1 MTTVPETLLVGS
13 INKQIS
19 FMYIEYSTAFHMK
32 FKHLFSE
39 NIYDSDQADKFP
51 LVITWAESNMDMEY
65 DDRCLAISA
74 KTAHYDYSYQ
84 VSEEFFEDALQAFF
98 LFPDTKDDD
107 EDSSKLRLEFVKA
120 LLNK

>member
-1 MTTVPETLLVGS
+1 MPST
-13 INKQIS
+13 NKHIS

-32 FKHLFSE
+32 FKYLFADT
-39 NIYDSDQADKFP
+39 IYDSHKIDSCP
-51 LVITWAESNMDMEY
+51 LVITWAESDMDVE
-65 DDRCLAISA
+65 DGNAKCLAIST
-74 KTAHYDYSYQ
+74 KTAHYDDSYQ

-98 LFPDTKDDD
+98 LFPDINDDD

>member
-1 MTTVPETLLVGS
+1 
-13 INKQIS
+13 
-19 FMYIEYSTAFHMK
+19 MYIEYSTAFHMK

-39 NIYDSDQADKFP
+39 DIYDSDRIDTCP
-51 LVITWAESNMDMEY
+51 LVITWAEMGMDVAEI
-65 DDRCLAISA
+65 DSRCLAIATKSSN
-74 KTAHYDYSYQ
+74 YDDSYQ

-98 LFPDTKDDD
+98 LFPDDD

>member
-32 FKHLFSE
+32 FKHLFSG
-39 NIYDSDQADKFP
+39 NIYDNDQADKFP
-51 LVITWAESNMDMEY
+51 LVITWAESNMDTEY

-74 KTAHYDYSYQ
+74 KTAHYDDSYQ

-98 LFPDTKDDD
+98 LFPDSDDD

>member
-1 MTTVPETLLVGS
+1 MSS
-13 INKQIS
+13 INNHIS
-19 FMYIEYSTAFHMK
+19 YMYVEYSTAFHMK

-39 NIYDSDQADKFP
+39 NIYDNDQADKFP
-51 LVITWAESNMDMEY
+51 LVITWAESNMDVEL
-65 DDRCLAISA
+65 DDKCLAISA
-74 KTAHYDYSYQ
+74 KTAHYDDSYQ

-98 LFPDTKDDD
+98 LFPDDD

>member
-1 MTTVPETLLVGS
+1 
-13 INKQIS
+13 
-19 FMYIEYSTAFHMK
+19 MYIEYSTAFHMK

-39 NIYDSDQADKFP
+39 TIYDSNQIDKFP
-51 LVITWAESNMDMEY
+51 LVITWAETDMVVA
-65 DDRCLAISA
+65 DGSDKSLAIST
-74 KTAHYDYSYQ
+74 KTAHYDDSYQ

-98 LFPDTKDDD
+98 LFPDTDDD